1 MFHIYIQDSNIN
13 KGYIHSLILTYACH
27 LQAYKNIRPHRHLH
41 LFIVDRF
48 IRTSV
53 IHVDDVAELMMR
65 DIKPSWH
72 PWECLPHHNTPLT
85 AVTVNNMLDVS
96 RGTER
101 QRNMPSNDHV
111 SPVSPPAGASSA
123 STCSSDHPTSP
134 WETAKQPASRLE
146 TRRAAVCSDHSLFH
160 AAAVGWCF
168 LLQLYTS
175 QTLYS

>member
-111 SPVSPPAGASSA
+111 SHLPCPLLQVPP
-123 STCSSDHPTSP
+123 
-134 WETAKQPASRLE
+134 QP
-146 TRRAAVCSDHSLFH
+146 RRAAPITPPPPEKQRNSRRP
-160 AAAVGWCF
+160 G
-168 LLQLYTS
+168 
-175 QTLYS
+175 